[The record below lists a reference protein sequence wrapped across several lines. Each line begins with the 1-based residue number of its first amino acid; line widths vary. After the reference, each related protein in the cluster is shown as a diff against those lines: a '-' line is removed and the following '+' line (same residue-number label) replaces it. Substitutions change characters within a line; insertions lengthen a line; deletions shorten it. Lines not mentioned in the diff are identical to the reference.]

1 MRAKLLLLMIIGSSR
16 VFAESDFRPSEQ
28 ELIDECPLCTPA
40 ERDLRALMET
50 QAMAEA
56 LGQLMQI
63 VEKLAGEPEA
73 LEALLLDIDNAVP
86 ERILNAARA
95 MHENRPKAA
104 TRRQDLAAAEPTTAP
119 LSMQPA
125 IKADAKMMGLDGL
138 VPGFAHAGSV
148 RLGIQPN
155 AVVVSHGRPIPL
167 NVGEFFVHNNQRF
180 ELAQVVLRKDEPGGI
195 WHEIELLAADNSRH
209 RLELK

>member
-1 MRAKLLLLMIIGSSR
+1 MRAKLLILMIISSSR
-16 VFAESDFRPSEQ
+16 VFAESEFRPSEQ
-28 ELIDECPLCTPA
+28 ELIDDCPLCTPA

-95 MHENRPKAA
+95 MHDQKK
-104 TRRQDLAAAEPTTAP
+104 PTTTERRDQVEA
-119 LSMQPA
+119 LATTTQLA
-125 IKADAKMMGLDGL
+125 ITSNAQILGSNGL
-138 VPGFAHAGSV
+138 VPGFAEAGNV
-148 RLGIQPN
+148 ALGIRPS

-167 NVGEFFVHNNQRF
+167 KIGESFLHNDGRY
-180 ELAQVVLRKDEPGGI
+180 ELAQVVVRTDELGGV
-195 WHEIELLAADNSRH
+195 WHDVVLLGPNNGKL

>member
-1 MRAKLLLLMIIGSSR
+1 MKAKLLILMIISSSR

-50 QAMAEA
+50 RAMAEA

-95 MHENRPKAA
+95 IHDKKESTTP
-104 TRRQDLAAAEPTTAP
+104 RRQDQVVALPTTTQ
-119 LSMQPA
+119 LA
-125 IKADAKMMGLDGL
+125 ITSNTQIAGSDGL
-138 VPGFAHAGSV
+138 VPGFAEAGNLA
-148 RLGIQPN
+148 LGIEPS

-167 NVGEFFVHNNQRF
+167 KLGESFMHNEERY
-180 ELAQVVLRKDEPGGI
+180 ELAQVTMRRDELGGI
-195 WHEIELLAADNSRH
+195 RHDVLLLGPNNRMH